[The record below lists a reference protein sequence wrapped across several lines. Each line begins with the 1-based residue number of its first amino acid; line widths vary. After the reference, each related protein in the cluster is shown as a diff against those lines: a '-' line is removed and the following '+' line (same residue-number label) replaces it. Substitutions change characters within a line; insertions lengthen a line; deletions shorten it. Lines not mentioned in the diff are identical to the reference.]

1 MQFIIGILL
10 FVVVIGFIDTKLP
23 WPAPRSKDHRS

>member
-1 MQFIIGILL
+1 MQFILGVFV

-23 WPAPRSKDHRS
+23 WPNPRSMDRTL